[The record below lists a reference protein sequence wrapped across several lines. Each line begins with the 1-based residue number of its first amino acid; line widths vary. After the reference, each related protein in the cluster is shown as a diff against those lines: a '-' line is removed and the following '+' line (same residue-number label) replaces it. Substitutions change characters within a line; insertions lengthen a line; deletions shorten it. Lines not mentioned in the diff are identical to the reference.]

1 MEYRV
6 FCTLYLMLST
16 YLLGAQSESEIR
28 ECAFDVLQPFLA
40 QSFDRKEVVLALPHE
55 PADGPDGR
63 IVESILDAL
72 RKTELRDAGL
82 QDFGVAVDDT
92 HVLDFVIHA
101 SYRGK
106 DGVESDGPDVH
117 ALLLMRLF
125 GDVPQAALRAQFE
138 LERDFADQFGD
149 VVLGIQY
156 LDLSGDMQVG
166 GSERL
171 RAFCGERYGLRLVG
185 QYLQA
190 YPADIEQYRHDIF
203 THTFNS

>member
-40 QSFDRKEVVLALPHE
+40 QSFDSKEVVLALPHE

-82 QDFGVAVDDT
+82 QDFGVERDDTLFARASLSFRGRNTEVRRLVLFEADDRFQLMDHGLDGALKSFAGGERTVGLYKNTQPVEIRAVADT

-106 DGVESDGPDVH
+106 DGIKSDGPDVNT
-117 ALLLMRLF
+117 LLLMRLL
-125 GDVPQAALRAQFE
+125 DRKS
-138 LERDFADQFGD
+138 
-149 VVLGIQY
+149 VV
-156 LDLSGDMQVG
+156 
-166 GSERL
+166 
-171 RAFCGERYGLRLVG
+171 
-185 QYLQA
+185 
-190 YPADIEQYRHDIF
+190 
-203 THTFNS
+203 